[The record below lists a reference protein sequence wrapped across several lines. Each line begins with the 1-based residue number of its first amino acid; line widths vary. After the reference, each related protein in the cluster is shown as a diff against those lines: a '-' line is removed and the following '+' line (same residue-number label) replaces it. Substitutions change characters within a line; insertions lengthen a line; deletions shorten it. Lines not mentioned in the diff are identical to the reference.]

1 MGNKVLML
9 AFVWA
14 ALCAGNPLM
23 AQTKTKKKSAAQLS
37 KQYVKYA
44 KDKVKGKEQLAQK
57 RSSDPATVTRDSAEQ
72 ETPKTFEDVYNE
84 FRRRAQADYE
94 SFRDEANRE
103 YAAFVK
109 EAWKQYKVMPAI
121 PKPKDEDRP
130 PVVIKDEERQKP
142 IEDKPLPIENT
153 VTPPAPEP
161 QPVPV
166 APIREQPKPAE
177 KYVAFTVY
185 GTEMKVRFNDE
196 QRFELTDCSEQAVAD
211 GWQRLSG
218 SDYNNTI
225 RDCLELRI
233 TRRLSD
239 WAYLN
244 MLTKMAE
251 ACVGRGNAATLLTA
265 YIFCQSGYQMRLARA
280 GERLKLLFGTA
291 HTIYGKG
298 YFRIDNVDYYM
309 YDEDEQQLHI
319 CNVAFP
325 QEKPLSLLVPQQQ
338 DFAVVKSSERMLA
351 SDLYH
356 DMKLKVC
363 VNKNLIDFY
372 SNYPS
377 SMVNNNFI
385 TRWAMYANTPMETT
399 VKDGLYPALR
409 EMLAGKSELGAM
421 ERLLNWVQTAF
432 VYEYDDKV
440 WGADRAFFA
449 EESLFY
455 PYCDCE
461 DRSIL
466 LSRLVRDLLGLKVI
480 LVFYPGHL
488 AMAVHF
494 TGEVKGDYI
503 MLDGKKFVICDPTYI
518 NAPVGKTM
526 PNMDNSKATVI
537 LLE

>member
-1 MGNKVLML
+1 MGNRLFVL
-9 AFVWA
+9 AFIWL
-14 ALCAGNPLM
+14 ALSTGSIIS
-23 AQTKTKKKSAAQLS
+23 AQTKTKKKSAVQLS

-44 KDKVKGKEQLAQK
+44 KDKAKGKEQLAQK
-57 RSSDPATVTRDSAEQ
+57 RANDPATVTRDSAEQ
-72 ETPKTFEDVYNE
+72 EKPKTFEDVYNE
-84 FRRRAQADYE
+84 FRRQAHADYE
-94 SFRDEANRE
+94 NFRDEANRK
-103 YAAFVK
+103 YAEFVK
-109 EAWKQYKVMPAI
+109 DTWKQHKVMPAI
-121 PKPKDEDRP
+121 PKPKNEDKP
-130 PVVIKDEERQKP
+130 PVVIKDKERQKP
-142 IEDKPLPIENT
+142 IEDNPLPIEDT
-153 VTPPAPEP
+153 VKPPVPEP
-161 QPVPV
+161 QPIPV
-166 APIREQPKPAE
+166 APIIEQPKPAE
-177 KYVAFTVY
+177 KHVAFTVY
-185 GTEMKVRFNDE
+185 GTEMKVRFNDD
-196 QRFELTDCSEQAVAD
+196 QQFTLTDCSELSVAD
-211 GWQRLSG
+211 MWQKLSG
-218 SDYNNTI
+218 LDYNNTI

-233 TRRLSD
+233 TKRLSD

-244 MLTKMAE
+244 MLSKMAE
-251 ACVGRGNAATLLTA
+251 TCVGKGNAATLLMA

-280 GERLKLLFGTA
+280 GEQLKLLFGTEHA
-291 HTIYGKG
+291 IYGKG
-298 YFRIDNVDYYM
+298 FYRIDDVDYYM
-309 YDEDEQQLHI
+309 YDGEEEHLHI

-338 DFAVVKSSERMLA
+338 DFTVVKSPMRSFN

-356 DMKLKVC
+356 DLKVKAC
-363 VNKNLIDFY
+363 VNKNMIDFY

-377 SMVNNNFI
+377 SMIKSNFI
-385 TRWAMYANTPMETT
+385 TRWAMYANTPMERT
-399 VKDGLYPALR
+399 VKESLYPELR
-409 EMLAGKSELGAM
+409 KNLKDRTELSCV

-488 AMAVHF
+488 ATAVHF

-503 MLDGKKFVICDPTYI
+503 MLDGMKFVICDPTYI

>member
-1 MGNKVLML
+1 MGNRLL
-9 AFVWA
+9 ALALVWA
-14 ALCAGNPLM
+14 IVSVGNFLS
-23 AQTKTKKKSAAQLS
+23 AQTKTKKKSTVLLS

-44 KDKVKGKEQLAQK
+44 KDKAKGKKQVAQK
-57 RSSDPATVTRDSAEQ
+57 RANDPATVTRDSAGQ
-72 ETPKTFEDVYNE
+72 EKPKTFEDVYNE
-84 FRRRAQADYE
+84 FRRQAQTDYE
-94 SFRDEANRE
+94 SFRDEANRK
-103 YAAFVK
+103 YAEFVR
-109 EAWKQYKVMPAI
+109 EAWKQHKLLPAI
-121 PKPKDEDRP
+121 PKPKDEDKP

-142 IEDKPLPIENT
+142 IEDNPLPIGNT
-153 VTPPAPEP
+153 VKPPVPAP

-166 APIREQPKPAE
+166 APIREQPQPAE
-177 KYVAFTVY
+177 KLVAFTVY

-196 QRFELTDCSEQAVAD
+196 QRFELSDCSEQSVAD

-218 SDYNNTI
+218 QDYNNTI

-244 MLTKMAE
+244 MLMKMAE
-251 ACVGRGNAATLLTA
+251 TCVGRGNAATLLAA

-280 GERLKLLFGTA
+280 GGQLRLLFGTEHA
-291 HTIYGKG
+291 IYGKV
-298 YFRIDNVDYYM
+298 FIRIDNVEYYL
-309 YDEDEQQLHI
+309 YEGEEQQLHI
-319 CNVAFP
+319 CDVAFP

-338 DFAVVKSSERMLA
+338 DFAVVKSPERMLA

-372 SNYPS
+372 SNYPTS
-377 SMVNNNFI
+377 IINNNFV
-385 TRWAMYANTPMETT
+385 TRWAIYANTPMEQT
-399 VKDGLYPALR
+399 VKDGLYPELR
-409 EMLAGKSELGAM
+409 EMLAGKSERGAV

-440 WGADRAFFA
+440 WGTDRAFFA

-466 LSRLVRDLLGLKVI
+466 FSRLVRDLLGLKVI

-488 AMAVHF
+488 ATAVHF

-503 MLDGKKFVICDPTYI
+503 MLDGRKFVVCDPTYI

-526 PNMDNSKATVI
+526 RDMDNSKATVI

>member
-94 SFRDEANRE
+94 SFRDEANRK

-166 APIREQPKPAE
+166 API
-177 KYVAFTVY
+177 
-185 GTEMKVRFNDE
+185 
-196 QRFELTDCSEQAVAD
+196 
-211 GWQRLSG
+211 
-218 SDYNNTI
+218 
-225 RDCLELRI
+225 
-233 TRRLSD
+233 
-239 WAYLN
+239 
-244 MLTKMAE
+244 
-251 ACVGRGNAATLLTA
+251 
-265 YIFCQSGYQMRLARA
+265 
-280 GERLKLLFGTA
+280 
-291 HTIYGKG
+291 
-298 YFRIDNVDYYM
+298 
-309 YDEDEQQLHI
+309 
-319 CNVAFP
+319 VAFP

-338 DFAVVKSSERMLA
+338 DFAVVKSPERMLA

-363 VNKNLIDFY
+363 MNKNLIGFY

-385 TRWAMYANTPMETT
+385 TRWAMYANTPMEPT